1 MNKIILTTIAM
12 LPALSRLPVQPA
24 IMHSI
29 TNSKSCFIAGIVVD
43 MDSNVSIM
51 SSLNYFPIATTVST
65 DALNDT
71 GLSKFADLF
80 LDTSC

>member
-1 MNKIILTTIAM
+1 
-12 LPALSRLPVQPA
+12 
-24 IMHSI
+24 
-29 TNSKSCFIAGIVVD
+29 
-43 MDSNVSIM
+43 M

-71 GLSKFADLF
+71 GLSKFKDLL